1 MKVLVMSVH
10 PDDETLGCGGTLLK
24 HKMEGDEIFWLIAT
38 DMKVKD
44 GFSKEKIAARDKE
57 IETVSLKYNFRKT
70 VRLGFPASKL
80 DKMPVADLVDKISRV
95 FNMIK
100 PEIIYL
106 PFRHD
111 IHSDHRVFFEAAYS
125 CTKSFRQ
132 SSIKRILMMEVIS
145 ETEFAPALKAR
156 IFVPNHFVDITET
169 IKNKI
174 DIMKIYKSELKK
186 HPFPR
191 SIKNIRAL
199 ATFRGAAIGAKYA
212 EAFMVLKQ
220 VWPLEEK

>member
-125 CTKSFRQ
+125 
-132 SSIKRILMMEVIS
+132 
-145 ETEFAPALKAR
+145 
-156 IFVPNHFVDITET
+156 
-169 IKNKI
+169 
-174 DIMKIYKSELKK
+174 
-186 HPFPR
+186 
-191 SIKNIRAL
+191 
-199 ATFRGAAIGAKYA
+199 
-212 EAFMVLKQ
+212 
-220 VWPLEEK
+220 